1 MEYTIEEK
9 GILDL
14 MGRTD
19 FRNLSKGDVIS
30 YASKLAELRPEVAR
44 DVLAQY
50 PQFVDLMKTALSE
63 YRQEIDKII
72 ENDDAS
78 IEHYYTYTEKDQA
91 ESSKSRTEYYDF
103 LKQVQADY
111 SKCLDNP
118 NLTPEQMMEMLKE
131 ETKLA
136 EMAAAKD
143 KEIREHDEKIEEK
156 VNAKDSEKRA
166 FNWKLAG
173 GASLSFAVDG
183 REVPD
188 PCLVISLTGIHQ
200 RQAASRKEFFT
211 ERNMIFSIRQSI
223 QIFLNG

>member
-91 ESSKSRTEYYDF
+91 ESSKAFECFKIGARIGYPDSINMVGLYYEEGKGTEKNGSKAIEYYKRAAE
-103 LKQVQADY
+103 LGLAVAQSNLATCYKEGTGCEQNLEKAKEWAMKAAKQGQENAI
-111 SKCLDNP
+111 KN
-118 NLTPEQMMEMLKE
+118 LKE
-131 ETKLA
+131 WFG
-136 EMAAAKD
+136 M
-143 KEIREHDEKIEEK
+143 EID
-156 VNAKDSEKRA
+156 N
-166 FNWKLAG
+166 
-173 GASLSFAVDG
+173 
-183 REVPD
+183 
-188 PCLVISLTGIHQ
+188 
-200 RQAASRKEFFT
+200 
-211 ERNMIFSIRQSI
+211 
-223 QIFLNG
+223 

>member
-63 YRQEIDKII
+63 YHQEIDKII

-111 SKCLDNP
+111 D
-118 NLTPEQMMEMLKE
+118 
-131 ETKLA
+131 
-136 EMAAAKD
+136 
-143 KEIREHDEKIEEK
+143 
-156 VNAKDSEKRA
+156 
-166 FNWKLAG
+166 
-173 GASLSFAVDG
+173 
-183 REVPD
+183 
-188 PCLVISLTGIHQ
+188 
-200 RQAASRKEFFT
+200 
-211 ERNMIFSIRQSI
+211 
-223 QIFLNG
+223 

>member
-72 ENDDAS
+72 ESDDAS

-156 VNAKDSEKRA
+156 VNAKDSKKRA

-173 GASLSFAVDG
+173 GASLALAVT
-183 REVPD
+183 V
-188 PCLVISLTGIHQ
+188 GI
-200 RQAASRKEFFT
+200 AASVLGGDFNFKLPT
-211 ERNMIFSIRQSI
+211 KKI
-223 QIFLNG
+223 